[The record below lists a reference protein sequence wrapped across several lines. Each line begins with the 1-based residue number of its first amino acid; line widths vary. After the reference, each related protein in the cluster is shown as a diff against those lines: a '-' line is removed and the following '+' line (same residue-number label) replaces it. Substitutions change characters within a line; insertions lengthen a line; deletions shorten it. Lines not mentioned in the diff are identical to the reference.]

1 MDAKNYRVAYGKN
14 IRAIVT
20 YLACSQYMPYGR
32 ITEFLSH
39 VFNLKISEGTV
50 RNILKDI
57 GKRADCAY
65 NEIRKRIEKSPV
77 VGADETGIHV
87 NRVC

>member
-1 MDAKNYRVAYGKN
+1 MDAKNCRVAYGKN

-57 GKRADCAY
+57 GRGPTLLTMRYAKGLRSLLLSELTKPAFM
-65 NEIRKRIEKSPV
+65 
-77 VGADETGIHV
+77 
-87 NRVC
+87 